1 MLTSKQRAF
10 LRSLAAGR
18 DSVFQIGKGGLS
30 DNQIEEI
37 GRLLEKQELVK
48 IHVLENALVDSRTM
62 CEAVA
67 ESIDGCEPVCAIGR
81 KFVIYKRSKE
91 HRTIDLAKLRIIEPQ
106 KKEDKKKTA
115 PVGKTA
121 RAYSGKSG
129 AYGNGRGAAYGRGK
143 ERFGARG
150 VSAKRGVRKTARDR

>member
-37 GRLLEKQELVK
+37 DRLLEKHELVK
-48 IHVLENALVDSRTM
+48 IHVLENALVDARTM

-67 ESIDGCEPVCAIGR
+67 DIINGCEPVCAIGR

-91 HRTIDLAKLRIIEPQ
+91 HRTIDLANLRIIEPK
-106 KKEDKKKTA
+106 KKEVKKKPSA
-115 PVGKTA
+115 LGKNA
-121 RAYSGKSG
+121 KSYSEKANVRGKG
-129 AYGNGRGAAYGRGK
+129 KGTVYGRGK

-150 VSAKRGVRKTARDR
+150 NSAKRGVCKTARDR